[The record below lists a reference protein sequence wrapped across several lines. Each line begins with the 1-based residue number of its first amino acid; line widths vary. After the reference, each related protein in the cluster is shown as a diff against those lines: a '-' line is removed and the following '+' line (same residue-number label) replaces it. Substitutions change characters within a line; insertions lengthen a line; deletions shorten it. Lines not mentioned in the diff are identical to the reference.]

1 MVKWLIQPVKVE
13 AGKIEQLISLLEKA
27 DIEYDIVYPLNG
39 KILKNNKE
47 DYVFEPGKK
56 YFVCGSYP
64 LTRYAHEKIPGSVFS
79 LENYNFEDFMNIFGS
94 ENFVNSNCKV
104 VQSKE
109 IDWIEEE
116 YFVRPVDDTKAFN
129 GGIYNKN
136 NLKYDGEVIVANLK
150 HIRREYRF
158 FVIDGQIVGKSLYK
172 VNGSLE
178 ESEIVDPG
186 AENFALE
193 MIKKFNE
200 PGFVI
205 DIADVDETYKIME
218 LNCFNASGFYAINL
232 YKLVVAVYDFYNKNS
247 NFE

>member
-13 AGKIEQLISLLEKA
+13 AGKIEQLIYLLGKA
-27 DIEYDIVYPLNG
+27 EIPYDIVYPLKG
-39 KILKNNKE
+39 KIFKPNQE
-47 DYVFEPGKK
+47 EYIFEPGQK

-64 LTRYAHEKIPGSVFS
+64 LTRYAHEKSPGSVFS
-79 LENYNFEDFMNIFGS
+79 LEKYNFEDFMKIFGS
-94 ENFVNSNCKV
+94 ENFVNSNCQIV
-104 VQSKE
+104 HSKD
-109 IDWIEEE
+109 INWIEEE

-136 NLKYDGEVIVANLK
+136 TLQYNGEVIVANLK

-158 FVIDGQIVGKSLYK
+158 FVIDGKIVGKSLYK

-178 ESEIVDPG
+178 ESEIVDCG

-205 DIADVDETYKIME
+205 DIADVEGTYKIME

-232 YKLVVAVYDFYNKNS
+232 YNLVVAVYDFYNKNK